1 MEKIN
6 KKQLAKIFNGIKCG
20 NEQSFNELYELY
32 YKLIYNIAF
41 SMIKNKENCE
51 DIVQNV
57 FEKIYKMPKSNLPE
71 NYEASWLYTVTK
83 NEVLQYIKKQK
94 NEIVT
99 LKVVCDLTFSQI
111 SNVLNMP
118 IGTVQWIYYK
128 SINVLKVSLSTLS
141 AVLIT

>member
-94 NEIVT
+94 NEIDLDCIYKIQKEDKNINLLIDANYYNSLMKKLNKKEKEIVT
-99 LKVVCDLTFSQI
+99 LKVVCDLT
-111 SNVLNMP
+111 
-118 IGTVQWIYYK
+118 
-128 SINVLKVSLSTLS
+128 
-141 AVLIT
+141 